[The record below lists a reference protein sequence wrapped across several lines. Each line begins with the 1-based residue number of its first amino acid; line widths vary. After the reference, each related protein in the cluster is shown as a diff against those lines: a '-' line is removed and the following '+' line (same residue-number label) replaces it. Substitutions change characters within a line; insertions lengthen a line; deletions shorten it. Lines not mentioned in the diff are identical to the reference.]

1 MKRALA
7 LARCAAGRTSPNP
20 AVGAV
25 VVKNGRIVGEG
36 YTQPPG
42 GPHAEVVAL
51 AQAGAAATG
60 ATMYVTLEPCCHFG
74 RTPPCTKAIVAAGI
88 AAVEI
93 ATLDPNPRV
102 DGRGCAELEAAGVR
116 VRVGQGAVEA
126 RRLNEAFAKF
136 IATGLPFVTLK
147 WAMTLD
153 GKIASRTGHSRW
165 VTGETA
171 RRWVHQLRD
180 VSDAIVVGANT
191 VIADDPELTVRLPA
205 EEGSPCRP
213 ARQPLR
219 VVVASRGRLPLAS
232 RLFSPE
238 LAPGT
243 VIATTTAA
251 DPEWQRQVRDRGAEV
266 LVLPDC
272 AGRVDLRALLVELGR
287 RERMAVLVEGGG
299 VLSAALLQ
307 AGLVDRV
314 CAFLAP
320 KIIGGTAAPSPVA
333 GEGLERMDQAIRL
346 ERLQVQRLDE
356 DVLLIGYPAPPRS
369 SDCVPERSEESLSSG
384 SETLRFVPG
393 GDGQ

>member
-1 MKRALA
+1 MERALA

-25 VVKNGRIVGEG
+25 IVKDGRIAGEG

-51 AQAGAAATG
+51 AQAGAVAAG

-74 RTPPCTKAIVAAGI
+74 RTPPCTQAIIAAGI
-88 AAVEI
+88 GVVEV
-93 ATLDPNPRV
+93 ATFDPNPRV
-102 DGRGCAELEAAGVR
+102 DGRGCAELEAAGVH
-116 VRVGQGAVEA
+116 VRVGQGAAEA
-126 RRLNEAFAKF
+126 RHLNEAFAKF
-136 IATGLPFVTLK
+136 IATGLPFVTVK

-153 GKIASRTGHSRW
+153 GKIASRSGHSRW

-171 RRWVHQLRD
+171 RHRVHQLRD

-191 VIADDPELTVRLPA
+191 VIADDPELTVRLP
-205 EEGSPCRP
+205 EEANSRCRP

-219 VVVASRGRLPLAS
+219 VVVASRGRLPLTA

-243 VIATTTAA
+243 IVATTAAA
-251 DPEWQRQVRDRGAEV
+251 DPEWQRRLRDRGTEV

-299 VLSAALLQ
+299 VLAAALLQ
-307 AGLVDRV
+307 AGLADKV
-314 CAFLAP
+314 CAFIAP

-333 GEGLERMDQAIRL
+333 GEGLDRMDQALRL
-346 ERLQVQRLDE
+346 ERLQMERLDD
-356 DVLLIGYPAPPRS
+356 DVLLIGYPAPQHS
-369 SDCVPERSEESLSSG
+369 FFFSERSEESLSSG
-384 SETLRFVPG
+384 GETTRFAPG
-393 GDGQ
+393 GGAQ